1 MDLISSYISCDDTDD
16 VDEGVRLKEYS
27 RRGSRY
33 KKKPFR
39 PELEDIH
46 EGEESAALK
55 SSSDVDSDDD
65 IVVFRGG
72 KAETLVTQKASE
84 PSLMSSLFGIDF
96 WWDLLI

>member
-16 VDEGVRLKEYS
+16 VDEGIRLKEYS

-46 EGEESAALK
+46 EGEESEALK
-55 SSSDVDSDDD
+55 SSSDVESDDD
-65 IVVFRGG
+65 IVVFRGA
-72 KAETLVTQKASE
+72 KAEALNAQKLPE
-84 PSLMSSLFGIDF
+84 PSLMSSLLGVDF
-96 WWDLLI
+96 W

>member
-1 MDLISSYISCDDTDD
+1 VDFISSCIDCDDTDD
-16 VDEGVRLKEYS
+16 AEEGIKLKEYS
-27 RRGSRY
+27 RGSRY

-55 SSSDVDSDDD
+55 SSSDADSDVDDD

-72 KAETLVTQKASE
+72 KTETVNNTEKPLE
-84 PSLMSSLFGIDF
+84 PSLMSSLLGIDF
-96 WWDLLI
+96 W